1 MTVDYVNNPNQR
13 TPCVLILDASYSMS
27 TRTKSGKTRIEH
39 LNEGLHALE
48 DALKSD
54 PMALTRVQISIV
66 IVGGPNSQA
75 ELLMDW
81 TDANHFTAFDLIP
94 DGNTP
99 LAEGLQ
105 IGLEL
110 VEEAKLNLNN
120 SAIGYTRPWIIV
132 ISDGDPTSSAAA
144 WKEATDATQNAETNR
159 KVEIFSI
166 AVEGA
171 SIEKMNQ
178 ISHKPCAQLSGMK
191 FKELFVWISD
201 SMSKYAQSR
210 PGDNITLPN
219 TDPWRDVGL

>member
-13 TPCVLILDASYSMS
+13 TPCVLVLDASWSMS
-27 TRTKSGKTRIEH
+27 SKTSSGKTRIEQ
-39 LNEGLHALE
+39 LNEGLHELE
-48 DALKSD
+48 NALKSD
-54 PMALTRVQISIV
+54 PTALTRVQLSIV

-81 TDANHFTAFDLIP
+81 TDANNFTAFDLIP

-110 VEEAKLNLNN
+110 VDEAKDNLRGNGI
-120 SAIGYTRPWIIV
+120 SYTRPWMII
-132 ISDGDPTSSAAA
+132 ISDGAPTSSTAA
-144 WKEATDATQNAETNR
+144 WRDATAATKDAEANK
-159 KVEIFSI
+159 KVEIFAI

-171 SIEKMNQ
+171 SIEQMNQ

-191 FKELFVWISD
+191 FKELFVWLSD
-201 SMSKYAQSR
+201 SLSAVTQSR
-210 PGDNITLPN
+210 PGEDITLPD
-219 TDPWRDVGL
+219 TDPWRHVGL

>member
-13 TPCVLILDASYSMS
+13 TPCVLVLDASYSMS
-27 TRTKSGKTRIEH
+27 SRTKSGKTRIEH

-54 PMALTRVQISIV
+54 PIALTRVQISIV

-81 TDANHFTAFDLIP
+81 TDANHFTAFDLKP
-94 DGNTP
+94 AGNTP

-105 IGLEL
+105 LGLEL
-110 VEEAKLNLNN
+110 AEEGKNTILSNGVSL
-120 SAIGYTRPWIIV
+120 TRPWMIV
-132 ISDGDPTSSAAA
+132 ISDGDPTSSASA
-144 WKEATDATQNAETNR
+144 WKEATLATREAETNN
-159 KVEIFSI
+159 KVEIFPI